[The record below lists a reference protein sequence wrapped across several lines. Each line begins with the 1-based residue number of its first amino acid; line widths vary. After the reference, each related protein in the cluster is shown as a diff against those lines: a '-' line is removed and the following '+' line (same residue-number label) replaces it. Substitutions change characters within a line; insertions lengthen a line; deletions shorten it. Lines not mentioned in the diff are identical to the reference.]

1 MRYGGFIRAFQALTP
16 LLAGIFDSSLRGLQ
30 NCRVS
35 PFWKYHSIFVD
46 PAAFCKPRTCREKSA
61 VYRAAGSLTGSPPR
75 MRGKEIVGGDLP
87 PVRGI
92 TPACAGKRCPDTES
106 SGCSRDHPRVCG
118 EKSMLERRLNHALG
132 SPPHVRGKV
141 RTPIIPHFRGGITPA
156 CAGKSHLW
164 LQAYSHRK
172 DHPRMCGEKGAALP
186 AHSPPGGITPAHA
199 GKSCGHQ
206 CREYM
211 PQDHPRVYG
220 EKRFA
225 LMAFQLFTGSSP
237 RMRGKERHLTVTG
250 WVVGITPACAGKS
263 IASCTV
269 DSVSMGSPP
278 HVRGKVILCPNSS

>member
-16 LLAGIFDSSLRGLQ
+16 LLAGIFDSSLRGWQ

-35 PFWKYHSIFVD
+35 PFRKYHSIFVD

-172 DHPRMCGEKGAALP
+172 DHPR
-186 AHSPPGGITPAHA
+186 
-199 GKSCGHQ
+199 
-206 CREYM
+206 
-211 PQDHPRVYG
+211 VYG

-278 HVRGKVILCPNSS
+278 HVRGKGEVRVNLRVKDRITPACAGKSKSR